1 MIIYNGLLSE
11 FESDIDDGVLATKLS
26 DALKEKMGR
35 TTPFSEFSSWHNSL
49 ESMYIVLSNSNVPK
63 DAGIA
68 IEYNIPYTGKR
79 VDMIVSGTDS
89 EGTGSAVVIELKQ
102 WTVTESVEEKDGIIK
117 TILGGFMNETVHP
130 SFQAWSYVQVIN
142 DYNMCVQ
149 DGLLNLRPCAYLHN
163 YNIQENDPLTN
174 PVYNYYMTE
183 APLFGARDRTELR
196 KFIEKYI
203 RHGDR
208 KNVIEMIDGGRLRPS
223 KSLQDCIVSLVTG
236 NREFVMIDSQKVVY
250 EEILRQA
257 TASRSDSFKRVIIV
271 EGGPGTGKSVLAIN
285 LLAELTSDD
294 DIVAYVTKNSA
305 PRNVYHKKL
314 TEGKYNLSRS
324 VTSVKNMFKG
334 SGSFTKSDKNDFDV
348 LVVDES
354 HRLMEKSGMFKNKGE
369 NQIKEIINAS
379 KLSVFFID
387 ESQRVTLDDVGT
399 IENIEHFAKLANARV
414 KKMELDSQFR
424 CDGSDGYIAWLDDLL
439 GIRETA
445 HFDTV
450 DDFNYDIRL
459 FDNPLELQRAI
470 EEKNR
475 KVNKSRM
482 VAGYCWNWASDK
494 KNDPGH
500 WDIKIDEFDFGM
512 SWNLGSTNTW
522 AIDEESV
529 NEIGCIHTCQG
540 LEFDYVGVIIGD
552 DMRLE
557 NGQIVTDRTKRAKT
571 DQSLRGLVK
580 KYPNPDEADA
590 VADRIIRNTYRTL
603 MTRGMMGCYIYCTDE
618 PLQEYFRTRIERFN
632 SSVQ

>member
-203 RHGDR
+203 RYGDR

-223 KSLQDCIVSLVTG
+223 IISIT
-236 NREFVMIDSQKVVY
+236 F
-250 EEILRQA
+250 LR
-257 TASRSDSFKRVIIV
+257 SPCRMYFSMNFLN
-271 EGGPGTGKSVLAIN
+271 SVL
-285 LLAELTSDD
+285 SR
-294 DIVAYVTKNSA
+294 A
-305 PRNVYHKKL
+305 P
-314 TEGKYNLSRS
+314 
-324 VTSVKNMFKG
+324 
-334 SGSFTKSDKNDFDV
+334 
-348 LVVDES
+348 
-354 HRLMEKSGMFKNKGE
+354 NKIGR
-369 NQIKEIINAS
+369 AS
-379 KLSVFFID
+379 CR
-387 ESQRVTLDDVGT
+387 ERV
-399 IENIEHFAKLANARV
+399 
-414 KKMELDSQFR
+414 
-424 CDGSDGYIAWLDDLL
+424 
-439 GIRETA
+439 
-445 HFDTV
+445 
-450 DDFNYDIRL
+450 
-459 FDNPLELQRAI
+459 
-470 EEKNR
+470 
-475 KVNKSRM
+475 
-482 VAGYCWNWASDK
+482 
-494 KNDPGH
+494 
-500 WDIKIDEFDFGM
+500 
-512 SWNLGSTNTW
+512 
-522 AIDEESV
+522 
-529 NEIGCIHTCQG
+529 
-540 LEFDYVGVIIGD
+540 
-552 DMRLE
+552 
-557 NGQIVTDRTKRAKT
+557 
-571 DQSLRGLVK
+571 
-580 KYPNPDEADA
+580 
-590 VADRIIRNTYRTL
+590 
-603 MTRGMMGCYIYCTDE
+603 
-618 PLQEYFRTRIERFN
+618 
-632 SSVQ
+632 